1 MATVDQSLAIPRSQ
15 PRLISRRA
23 LFVLLFVGLTL
34 SWFLGLAVVFWPAVA
49 FFFLLSFLANR
60 RLEFPRYFGIWLL
73 FLAWVLIS
81 GFGLEDGSG
90 ALVFAQRFFVI
101 AAATLVFLFVFN
113 SPRSSLP
120 DSTVVNALA
129 VYWAILIVG
138 GLAAALAPAISYHSP
153 AEALVPGG
161 LLSNPY
167 IHGSLHVRF
176 ADVQS
181 VLGFPVGRP
190 SIFFTATNAWG
201 AMVALLTPF
210 AFAALEQAT
219 STSRRRLL
227 QGLLVLSIVP
237 IVVSLNRGV
246 WLALGAAALYVAVRA
261 ALRLNLRSLGYVAG
275 FLGVIAALLI
285 ATPLGTLTSDRLT
298 TPTDSN
304 QSRGAIY
311 EEAFAGIR
319 EAPLL
324 GYSGPKPAQRN
335 PGGPPVGTHSHL
347 LFLAFSHGVP
357 ALLFFLIWIGITLIR
372 SARMSGP
379 PFWAHVAVLVFLV
392 ESPYYLLEAHLV
404 VVMIAAALVWRL
416 LAAGSPAARA
426 RPAALA

>member
-1 MATVDQSLAIPRSQ
+1 
-15 PRLISRRA
+15 
-23 LFVLLFVGLTL
+23 
-34 SWFLGLAVVFWPAVA
+34 
-49 FFFLLSFLANR
+49 
-60 RLEFPRYFGIWLL
+60 
-73 FLAWVLIS
+73 
-81 GFGLEDGSG
+81 
-90 ALVFAQRFFVI
+90 
-101 AAATLVFLFVFN
+101 
-113 SPRSSLP
+113 
-120 DSTVVNALA
+120 
-129 VYWAILIVG
+129 
-138 GLAAALAPAISYHSP
+138 
-153 AEALVPGG
+153 
-161 LLSNPY
+161 
-167 IHGSLHVRF
+167 
-176 ADVQS
+176 
-181 VLGFPVGRP
+181 
-190 SIFFTATNAWG
+190 
-201 AMVALLTPF
+201 MVALLTPF

-324 GYSGPKPAQRN
+324 GYSEPKPAQRN
-335 PGGPPVGTHSHL
+335 PGGPPVGTHSHV

-372 SARMSGP
+372 SARLSGP

-426 RPAALA
+426 RPTALA